1 MKLFDFL
8 SNLFLR
14 LINKFRGIEHIEPL
28 VTNIEPS
35 GQEGAEE
42 MEDTENSG
50 SLSQSNAYSKDEYMN
65 EYMAQIIELMLDPND
80 MAKMADVPY
89 YMISGSGPA
98 WYYAPKA
105 RAFAMVNRGSEVWI
119 ASKNTD
125 DRGRYYVYTNELI
138 VLIPKEELVRIEF
151 N

>member
-1 MKLFDFL
+1 MRLVVDLVLKLID
-8 SNLFLR
+8 
-14 LINKFRGIEHIEPL
+14 KFRGVEQIDPL

-35 GQEGAEE
+35 GLKGVNN
-42 MEDTENSG
+42 MDDTENSG
-50 SLSQSNAYSKDEYMN
+50 SVGQDTVYSKDQYMN
-65 EYMAQIIELMLDPND
+65 EYMSQIIELMLDPND
-80 MAKMADVPY
+80 MAKMANVPY

-98 WYYAPKA
+98 WYYAPKS
-105 RAFAMVNRGSEVWI
+105 RTFAMVNRGSEVWI
-119 ASKNTD
+119 ASKNPD